1 MYIYKDLKNSTFKE
15 DIENLTTTTQD
26 LSNFNSSYSSAETQQ
41 NNQSNISQEEVS
53 KKYKSTHIKF
63 IERPKASEKDLN
75 EREIYT
81 LDDFKEAMKNVTK
94 ITKIEINWVE
104 VKNNIALVCIDLYD
118 TYDDEE
124 KIFKDII
131 VSLIKENDEWKIN
144 FWP

>member
-104 VKNNIALVCIDLYD
+104 VKNNVALVCIDLYD
-118 TYDDEE
+118 TYDGEE